1 MRTRSIAILIAV
13 FFCSPLAM
21 LLSTAKAQSA
31 EGDAAL
37 RVRVF
42 PHEVQINSSYNGA
55 HLFLFGVTLPQTD
68 AVLRVTGPTP
78 KVTMNRYGRILGL
91 IWMPVERFE
100 VLGLPSFYAVLSSR
114 SLDDLLSVEDQR
126 RLMLDPKGIGL
137 RQRVTLRRVPSGEK
151 IDGDLF
157 DTYFQEVFELEHS
170 ENRFLWAEKS
180 VTVAGP
186 DFEAVLNLPSGAVP
200 GTYEVQVLAIRDK
213 KVVATNRTTLLVHKV
228 GLVRTLTVQAVD
240 QPVLTGLL
248 AVILP
253 AIAGL
258 GVARLFGMR
267 GRH

>member
-1 MRTRSIAILIAV
+1 
-13 FFCSPLAM
+13 M
-21 LLSTAKAQSA
+21 LMSNAKAQSA
-31 EGDAAL
+31 EGSAAL

-42 PHEVQINSSYNGA
+42 PHDVQISSGYNGA
-55 HLFLFGVTLPQTD
+55 HLFLFGVTPPETD
-68 AVLRVTGPTP
+68 AVLRVTGPVP

-137 RQRVTLRRVPSGEK
+137 RQRVTLRSLPSGEE
-151 IDGDLF
+151 ISGDLF
-157 DTYFQEVFELEHS
+157 ATYFQEVFDLELS
-170 ENRFLWAEKS
+170 ESRFLWAEKG

-186 DFEAVLNLPSGAVP
+186 DFEAVLDLPSGAVP
-200 GTYEVQVLAIRDK
+200 GTYDVQVLAIRDK

-228 GLVRTLTVQAVD
+228 GLVNTLAVQAVK
-240 QPVLTGLL
+240 QPALTGLL